1 VVDKDIL
8 SERGRSL
15 EDEYFRKRD
24 AEIVE
29 KMRKAAAAAETQAEI
44 GKRTGIADPAL
55 LAELQSLGFTSETVG
70 LLPLVPAVQV
80 AWAEGGVTDAER
92 FTIVKLARAR
102 GIAEAS
108 AADRQLSAWLDRRP
122 SDELFAQATGLV
134 GAILG
139 SPAGGG
145 MSIDDLVQQCE
156 AVANASGGLLGVIG
170 RVSGEERQLLASLT
184 SALKGRKP

>member
-1 VVDKDIL
+1 VVDKDIFA
-8 SERGRSL
+8 ERGRSL

-29 KMRKAAAAAETQAEI
+29 KMRQAAAAAEAQAEL
-44 GKRTGIADPAL
+44 GKRTGITDPAL
-55 LAELQSLGFTSETVG
+55 LAELQGLGFTPDTVG

-80 AWAEGGVTDAER
+80 AWAEGGVTAAER

-108 AADRQLSAWLDRRP
+108 PADRQLSAWLDRRP
-122 SDELFAQATGLV
+122 GDDLFAQAARLV

-145 MSIDDLVQQCE
+145 ATVDDLVRQCE
-156 AVANASGGLLGVIG
+156 AVANASGGLLGVVG
-170 RVSGEERQLLASLT
+170 RVSAEERQLLASLT
-184 SALKGRKP
+184 AALKGRKA

>member
-29 KMRKAAAAAETQAEI
+29 KMRKAAAAADAQAEL
-44 GKRTGIADPAL
+44 GKRTGITDPAL
-55 LAELQSLGFTSETVG
+55 LTELQALGFTADTVG
-70 LLPLVPAVQV
+70 LLPLVPAVQI
-80 AWAEGGVTDAER
+80 AWAEGGVTAAER
-92 FTIVKLARAR
+92 FTLVKLARAR
-102 GIAEAS
+102 GIAES
-108 AADRQLSAWLDRRP
+108 SPADLQLSAWLDRRP
-122 SDELFAQATGLV
+122 SDELFAQATRLV
-134 GAILG
+134 GAIVG

-145 MSIDDLVQQCE
+145 TTIDELVQQCE

-170 RVSGEERQLLASLT
+170 RVSAEERQLLASLT
-184 SALKGRKP
+184 AALKGRKT